1 MQLQFRKGQ
10 VFAMKFICKFVKLF
24 FISLLL
30 LMLPAGCIFYA
41 FKIEPY
47 RLTVNEYCLT
57 EKKQETESIKIVQ
70 FSDTHIKEDFT
81 YGNLNKIVN
90 SINKQDPDIVIFT
103 GDLYDNYAKYNDDV
117 NIIAE
122 LQKINAKYDKIAI
135 WGNHDHGGGAVRQYE
150 SIMEQAGFILLKNEN
165 WYITTDAE
173 KKILFTGLDDSM
185 LGNMYMPDSTKI
197 YDSDYEVLLSHES
210 DTVDNFQEYDYN
222 LALSGHSHGGQVNV
236 PFIPAINQKAIS
248 CTSLTEK
255 YLEGM
260 YELNSRTKLYVNTG
274 IGTTHISARFGVVPE
289 ISVFVINL

>member
-1 MQLQFRKGQ
+1 
-10 VFAMKFICKFVKLF
+10 
-24 FISLLL
+24 
-30 LMLPAGCIFYA
+30 MLPAGCIFYA

-185 LGNMYMPDSTKI
+185 LGNINMLMIP
-197 YDSDYEVLLSHES
+197 
-210 DTVDNFQEYDYN
+210 TVNFFDN
-222 LALSGHSHGGQVNV
+222 L
-236 PFIPAINQKAIS
+236 FIHIPHNIS
-248 CTSLTEK
+248 CSNFGLYISFSNLFPQPPYMCIYRSYFPKIVLTP
-255 YLEGM
+255 YM
-260 YELNSRTKLYVNTG
+260 V
-274 IGTTHISARFGVVPE
+274 
-289 ISVFVINL
+289 